1 MIDEINTFRPEL
13 VWIALPCTLWGP
25 WTRISYKDRPQ
36 ELRRLRLKQKKLIN
50 LAIEA
55 ATVQIAVG
63 NHVAFEHPRDSEL
76 WNKPDV
82 KELLQ
87 MPHFQ
92 EVDFDMCSFGLKA
105 VSDGGL
111 LKKPT
116 KVMCTDPGYAAAL
129 HRPCAGDHEHTL
141 TAGQNTKP
149 AGHYTEQFARAVV
162 KGHKSMR
169 KGRRKIWDS
178 LTTAHLG
185 GAVQD
190 HGGPLRGPSEDLTVE
205 KVEDGCAGIS
215 FPPHVSK
222 SVATALRRVHQN
234 MGHPSNNDLAR
245 HLKLAGASEESVKAC
260 HQLHCQTCKRH
271 ARSGSRR
278 PAKVFKP
285 LDFNEEVAVDTLHL
299 YDLSGHKVTV
309 LSIMDVGSGYNVVA
323 PVSGRK
329 AEDYTKCFL
338 KSWVAWAGAPQSTL
352 VDQESGLT
360 KDFPEELEKHG
371 IRVNYTAGQAHWQN
385 GHIERQNE
393 WFRQIFDRVKD
404 HVCMQDH
411 EVEWVLAS
419 TAQAKNY
426 LRRRHALSGFSG
438 WLLAWEK
445 GYWMRKMTPLR
456 DRPSFLLAIN
466 GRGRMRSGRLRARH
480 TCTSRHLRAYNG
492 LSMDDHE
499 SNTETSHKDNTSTST
514 GLQKQQGE
522 SPAKGK
528 TLENGSDLGSSWG
541 RKERTSG
548 SHEVVGVYYVLESI
562 FVWPSRRSWEEHFK
576 PRQ

>member
-1 MIDEINTFRPEL
+1 
-13 VWIALPCTLWGP
+13 
-25 WTRISYKDRPQ
+25 
-36 ELRRLRLKQKKLIN
+36 
-50 LAIEA
+50 
-55 ATVQIAVG
+55 
-63 NHVAFEHPRDSEL
+63 
-76 WNKPDV
+76 
-82 KELLQ
+82 
-87 MPHFQ
+87 
-92 EVDFDMCSFGLKA
+92 
-105 VSDGGL
+105 
-111 LKKPT
+111 
-116 KVMCTDPGYAAAL
+116 
-129 HRPCAGDHEHTL
+129 
-141 TAGQNTKP
+141 
-149 AGHYTEQFARAVV
+149 
-162 KGHKSMR
+162 MR

-309 LSIMDVGSGYNVVA
+309 LSIMDVGSGYHVVA

-329 AEDYTKCFL
+329 AEEYTKCFL

-404 HVCMQDH
+404 HVSMQDH

-426 LRRRHALSGFSG
+426 LRRRHGYSPAQWLFGVAPRLGEGILDEEDDTAERQALISPGDQWSRKNEIRKAAREAYAHLQASESLQRAIHGRPRVQHGDFSQGQYVYIYRTSKAAGGVARKRQNIGEWIGPGVIVGQEGKNFWVSRGGRCLLCAREHLRLAESEELGGTLQAKAVRSDLVKLIEGMEIDDEEVFADATGELAPVDDGGDLEYTPSLPDEGEPMEEEPNSGAKRPADTSVP
-438 WLLAWEK
+438 EKRMRRK
-445 GYWMRKMTPLR
+445 GYCPMVPEPEEVPVPE
-456 DRPSFLLAIN
+456 DQELLCYMASEK
-466 GRGRMRSGRLRARH
+466 RVPRA
-480 TCTSRHLRAYNG
+480 
-492 LSMDDHE
+492 
-499 SNTETSHKDNTSTST
+499 
-514 GLQKQQGE
+514 LQKQADKELKWNQIPEEEIPLYKEAELLGLRKRQK
-522 SPAKGK
+522 SV
-528 TLENGSDLGSSWG
+528 NGSTRVGS
-541 RKERTSG
+541 
-548 SHEVVGVYYVLESI
+548 
-562 FVWPSRRSWEEHFK
+562 
-576 PRQ
+576 